1 MGYSASL
8 LFLVSLTGSARA
20 AAPDPRAPRQAA
32 ITISIDDVKVAED
45 EGDVEAFFTVT
56 LSGPS
61 ATPVSVHYETHD
73 GTATAA
79 DDDYLPASGTL
90 TIPSNMLTG
99 TITVVVPGDP
109 AFEGDETYTVD
120 LSNPV
125 GAAIADGQGVGT
137 ISNNDPM
144 PQLSVGNVTVA
155 EGDSGTTAAVFT
167 AVLAR
172 LSGMPASFQYQTV
185 DGTATAADGDYAT
198 ASGTVTIPAKTL
210 SVTFTVFVNG
220 DRILEPT
227 ESFQLQLSNPSGA
240 TLTNTTATATI
251 TNDDA
256 SPQIRIDDVTV
267 IEGNSGT
274 TPGVFT
280 VSLSNPTYQTVNFSY
295 ATFDISASHF
305 GGDYQQVPLTV
316 VTIPPKASSTTV
328 TIQVMGDVEVEDDE
342 VFAVVLSRPFHATI
356 QYDTGRGTIANDDLP
371 PVLSIGDAS
380 LYEGNSGATA
390 VVLTV
395 RRTGTTSQTVTAA
408 WHTADGSALASDGDY
423 QPASG
428 TVAIP
433 PQSSTGTITV
443 LVNGDTR
450 IEPHESFSVIL
461 SDPINAAIAD
471 GEAVVT
477 VINDD
482 QPIVPTFLT
491 INDVNVS
498 EGNDVAHPVML
509 TVSRGGDTQPSV
521 DANWHTEDGSALAAD
536 GDYQPAS
543 GTVHIPSGATT
554 GTITVFVNGD
564 TRVEPNEFFSVIL
577 TEAINASINDP
588 RGDVFISNDDVAPW
602 VSITDVKVIEGDS
615 SVVAAMLT
623 VTRFNIATQTLT
635 VDWQTSD
642 GSATVAGGDYQP
654 ASGTLA
660 IPPESSSAT
669 ITVLVNGDRHP
680 EPDEFFSVILS
691 NSTNATIADGRG
703 DVTISNDDP
712 IPSVGI
718 TGGSVVE
725 GDSGTGNLVFKV
737 SIDPQNEKFQV
748 PYHTADGTATAA
760 SGDYVSQ
767 SGTLSFAPGET
778 SKTLTVLVNG
788 DIPYEQDE
796 TMLMVLDAIG
806 GTVSAVGTIVNDDPP
821 VVVTFADA
829 AAITEGASGSR
840 TARFPVTVSSP
851 SGDPIQVTYQTV
863 DGTATVA
870 NNDYQAK
877 SATLVIP
884 AGAPSDTIRITVI
897 GDTRFEADETFFVN
911 ITSVVGAV
919 NGGPATVQGTILND
933 DGPPQIQVTSG
944 NTGAQAKNEGNS
956 GKAAFPIQL
965 LLVGA
970 DGLSTVEC
978 DWHTA
983 DGSATV
989 ANNDYQPAS
998 GHATF
1003 APSTTTATIT
1013 VFVNGDLTHEAW
1025 ETIAIVLE
1033 NPVNAT
1039 LRDFGFGPGVGH
1051 VSIADDDPE
1060 PLISIGDPVVREGND
1075 GETPCAFSISLSR
1088 PNAVAAVSVHWTTID
1103 DLALGGNSP
1112 DGDFTLGSGL
1122 VTFAPGQTQAVVT
1135 IDVHGD
1141 TENEPDETFQILLTQ
1156 PLHGTIQDN
1165 TGVGT
1170 IVNDDG
1176 VVGVP
1181 PGEPITSFA
1190 LGRVTPNPSRYGQ
1203 PVTIEYTL
1211 PRTASFRVSM
1221 VDVQGREVA
1230 VLASGMTPR
1239 GRYRATWN
1247 GDQMPA
1253 GLYFVRYRFPG
1264 GKARVQ
1270 RLVLTR

>member
-1 MGYSASL
+1 M
-8 LFLVSLTGSARA
+8 
-20 AAPDPRAPRQAA
+20 Q
-32 ITISIDDVKVAED
+32 
-45 EGDVEAFFTVT
+45 
-56 LSGPS
+56 
-61 ATPVSVHYETHD
+61 
-73 GTATAA
+73 
-79 DDDYLPASGTL
+79 
-90 TIPSNMLTG
+90 
-99 TITVVVPGDP
+99 
-109 AFEGDETYTVD
+109 
-120 LSNPV
+120 
-125 GAAIADGQGVGT
+125 
-137 ISNNDPM
+137 
-144 PQLSVGNVTVA
+144 
-155 EGDSGTTAAVFT
+155 
-167 AVLAR
+167 
-172 LSGMPASFQYQTV
+172 
-185 DGTATAADGDYAT
+185 
-198 ASGTVTIPAKTL
+198 
-210 SVTFTVFVNG
+210 
-220 DRILEPT
+220 
-227 ESFQLQLSNPSGA
+227 
-240 TLTNTTATATI
+240 
-251 TNDDA
+251 
-256 SPQIRIDDVTV
+256 
-267 IEGNSGT
+267 
-274 TPGVFT
+274 
-280 VSLSNPTYQTVNFSY
+280 
-295 ATFDISASHF
+295 
-305 GGDYQQVPLTV
+305 
-316 VTIPPKASSTTV
+316 
-328 TIQVMGDVEVEDDE
+328 
-342 VFAVVLSRPFHATI
+342 
-356 QYDTGRGTIANDDLP
+356 
-371 PVLSIGDAS
+371 
-380 LYEGNSGATA
+380 GNSGATA

-498 EGNDVAHPVML
+498 EGNSDVAHPVML

-602 VSITDVKVIEGDS
+602 VSITDVRGDRGRLERRRGDAHRHS
-615 SVVAAMLT
+615 FQHRHPDVDGGLADVGRVARPSPA
-623 VTRFNIATQTLT
+623 ATI
-635 VDWQTSD
+635 SRHPEP
-642 GSATVAGGDYQP
+642 SR
-654 ASGTLA
+654 SR
-660 IPPESSSAT
+660 PESSSAT

-680 EPDEFFSVILS
+680 EPDRVLLGDPVELDQRHDRRRAR
-691 NSTNATIADGRG
+691 ATSRSRMTTRFRRSASPVARW
-703 DVTISNDDP
+703 SR
-712 IPSVGI
+712 
-718 TGGSVVE
+718 

-806 GTVSAVGTIVNDDPP
+806 GTVSAVGTIVERRPP

-944 NTGAQAKNEGNS
+944 NTGAQAKKRRQQRQS
-956 GKAAFPIQL
+956 GVPDSAVAGGRRRAEHGGVRLAHRRRFR
-965 LLVGA
+965 
-970 DGLSTVEC
+970 DGGEQR
-978 DWHTA
+978 H
-983 DGSATV
+983 
-989 ANNDYQPAS
+989 YQPAS

-1025 ETIAIVLE
+1025 
-1033 NPVNAT
+1033 
-1039 LRDFGFGPGVGH
+1039 R
-1051 VSIADDDPE
+1051 
-1060 PLISIGDPVVREGND
+1060 R
-1075 GETPCAFSISLSR
+1075 SR
-1088 PNAVAAVSVHWTTID
+1088 SC
-1103 DLALGGNSP
+1103 
-1112 DGDFTLGSGL
+1112 
-1122 VTFAPGQTQAVVT
+1122 
-1135 IDVHGD
+1135 
-1141 TENEPDETFQILLTQ
+1141 
-1156 PLHGTIQDN
+1156 
-1165 TGVGT
+1165 
-1170 IVNDDG
+1170 
-1176 VVGVP
+1176 
-1181 PGEPITSFA
+1181 
-1190 LGRVTPNPSRYGQ
+1190 SR
-1203 PVTIEYTL
+1203 
-1211 PRTASFRVSM
+1211 
-1221 VDVQGREVA
+1221 
-1230 VLASGMTPR
+1230 
-1239 GRYRATWN
+1239 
-1247 GDQMPA
+1247 
-1253 GLYFVRYRFPG
+1253 
-1264 GKARVQ
+1264 
-1270 RLVLTR
+1270 TR